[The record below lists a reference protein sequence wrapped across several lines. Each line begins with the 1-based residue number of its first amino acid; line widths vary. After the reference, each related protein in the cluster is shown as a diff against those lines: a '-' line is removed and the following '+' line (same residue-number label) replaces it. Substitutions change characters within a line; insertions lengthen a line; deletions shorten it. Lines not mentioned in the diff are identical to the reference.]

1 MASVRTTRSGSHVVR
16 AYAGIDPATGRAV
29 YLSETVPA
37 DAPESA
43 VEDAMA
49 RLDKRAKDAKA
60 SPEALTVGSAV
71 KFYLDGREDAG
82 MSPTTLSSYRSYLRR
97 HVMPTVGP
105 IPFDKAGAADFSR
118 MFRHLMRPKRSGG
131 AGLSLSTVSRI
142 RAMLSGCFETLL
154 LDGVTGRDPMAGVKV
169 PAGRRRE
176 AAPLMPADISAL
188 KAWVAS
194 TLSDDETTWDDRV
207 LATVWAVA
215 LGTGCRRG
223 ELSAFAVDSLR
234 RVRYGDDQAWSLRV
248 SRSVAEARGSLI
260 VKEPKSATSKRT
272 VALDDA
278 TFAALADMLARR
290 SALLGPPAPS
300 APLFVDAMGE
310 RIAPS
315 RMSREFSALCKRLH
329 LAKGVHLHTLRHTH
343 ATYLLEAGESIRAV
357 QERLGHS
364 SVKTTLDLY
373 GHVLPGR
380 DLEAARRFARATE
393 KARRMPWEKD

>member
-1 MASVRTTRSGSHVVR
+1 MASVRTARSGSHVVR

-29 YLSETVPA
+29 YLSETVSA

-49 RLDKRAKDAKA
+49 RLDKRAKAAKA

-97 HVMPTVGP
+97 HVMPAVGS
-105 IPFDKAGAADFSR
+105 IPFDRAGAADFSR

-154 LDGVTGRDPMAGVKV
+154 LDGVTERDPMAGVKV

-176 AAPLMPADISAL
+176 AAPLMPTDISAL

-207 LATVWAVA
+207 LATVWATA

-223 ELSAFAVDSLR
+223 ELSAFSVDSLR
-234 RVRYGDDQAWSLRV
+234 RARYGDDSAWSLRV
-248 SRSVAEARGSLI
+248 SRSVAEVRGSLI

-278 TFAALADMLARR
+278 TFAVLSDMLARR

-364 SVKTTLDLY
+364 SVKTTLELY

-380 DLEAARRFARATE
+380 DLEAARLFAKATE
-393 KARRMPWEKD
+393 SSQAMPWER